1 MGDWFIRSRPGGGLW
16 RSWSMRKALLMAFA
30 LALSA
35 SSAQAQGRDRDRGD
49 DDGWKID
56 HREYREGRGL
66 DDDDERREEHR
77 GRFGRGGGARFFVR
91 SGETR
96 LGIICDSGESMRN
109 CVDAALT
116 LLDRA
121 KQASSAE
128 PSATGG
134 SSPSPA
140 RP

>member
-1 MGDWFIRSRPGGGLW
+1 MEL
-16 RSWSMRKALLMAFA
+16 SMHKALFLAIA

-35 SSAQAQGRDRDRGD
+35 SSAHAQGRDWNRDDDDDWGRRSEYRDERGRERD
-49 DDGWKID
+49 DDGW
-56 HREYREGRGL
+56 
-66 DDDDERREEHR
+66 REERR
-77 GRFGRGGGARFFVR
+77 GRFSGRRVRGARFVVR

-96 LGIICDSGESMRN
+96 LAVVCDPGETMRN

-121 KQASSAE
+121 KQAGSTGSAPTSASPT
-128 PSATGG
+128 PST
-134 SSPSPA
+134 

>member
-1 MGDWFIRSRPGGGLW
+1 
-16 RSWSMRKALLMAFA
+16 MRKALLMAFA

>member
-1 MGDWFIRSRPGGGLW
+1 
-16 RSWSMRKALLMAFA
+16 MRKALLMAFA
-30 LALSA
+30 LAVSA
-35 SSAQAQGRDRDRGD
+35 SSAQAQGRDGDRDD
-49 DDGWKID
+49 DDGWKRD
-56 HREYREGRGL
+56 HREYRHGR
-66 DDDDERREEHR
+66 DRHDDDEWGEEHR

-96 LGIICDSGESMRN
+96 LGIVCDPGESMRN

-121 KQASSAE
+121 KQAGSAA
-128 PSATGG
+128 PSATTGG

-140 RP
+140 

>member
-1 MGDWFIRSRPGGGLW
+1 
-16 RSWSMRKALLMAFA
+16 MRKALLMAFA

-35 SSAQAQGRDRDRGD
+35 SSAQAQGRDRDRDD
-49 DDGWKID
+49 DDGWKRD
-56 HREYREGRGL
+56 HREYGHGSDW
-66 DDDDERREEHR
+66 DDDHEWRDEHR
-77 GRFGRGGGARFFVR
+77 GRFGRGGGARFFVQ

-96 LGIICDSGESMRN
+96 LRIVCDSGESMRN

-121 KQASSAE
+121 KQAGSAA
-128 PSATGG
+128 PSPTGG

>member
-35 SSAQAQGRDRDRGD
+35 SSAQAQGRDRDRDD
-49 DDGWKID
+49 DDGWKRD
-56 HREYREGRGL
+56 HREYRYGRDRD
-66 DDDDERREEHR
+66 DDDDEWRDEHR
-77 GRFGRGGGARFFVR
+77 GGRFGRGGGARFFVQ

-96 LGIICDSGESMRN
+96 LRIVCDSGESMRN

-121 KQASSAE
+121 KQAGSAA
-128 PSATGG
+128 PSATT
-134 SSPSPA
+134 
-140 RP
+140 

>member
-1 MGDWFIRSRPGGGLW
+1 
-16 RSWSMRKALLMAFA
+16 MRKALLMAFA
-30 LALSA
+30 LAVSA
-35 SSAQAQGRDRDRGD
+35 SSAQAQGRDGDRDD
-49 DDGWKID
+49 DDGWKRD
-56 HREYREGRGL
+56 HREYRHGR
-66 DDDDERREEHR
+66 DRHDDDEWGEEHR

-96 LGIICDSGESMRN
+96 LGIVCDPGESMRN

-121 KQASSAE
+121 KQAGSAA
-128 PSATGG
+128 PAATTGG
-134 SSPSPA
+134 SSQSPA

>member
-1 MGDWFIRSRPGGGLW
+1 
-16 RSWSMRKALLMAFA
+16 MRKALWMACA

-35 SSAQAQGRDRDRGD
+35 SSAQAQGRDRDRDD
-49 DDGWKID
+49 DDGWKRD
-56 HREYREGRGL
+56 HREYRDERGRDR
-66 DDDDERREEHR
+66 DDDDDDGWREERR
-77 GRFGRGGGARFFVR
+77 GRFGGRGGGARFFVR

-96 LGIICDSGESMRN
+96 LGIVCDPGESMRN

-121 KQASSAE
+121 KQAGSAA

>member
-1 MGDWFIRSRPGGGLW
+1 
-16 RSWSMRKALLMAFA
+16 MRKALLMAFA

-35 SSAQAQGRDRDRGD
+35 SSAQAQGRDRDRDD
-49 DDGWKID
+49 DDGWKRD
-56 HREYREGRGL
+56 HREYRHGGDW
-66 DDDDERREEHR
+66 DDDHEWREEHR
-77 GRFGRGGGARFFVR
+77 GRFGGGGGARFFVR

-96 LGIICDSGESMRN
+96 LGVVCDSGESMRN

-121 KQASSAE
+121 KQAGSAA
-128 PSATGG
+128 PSATVG

>member
-1 MGDWFIRSRPGGGLW
+1 MS
-16 RSWSMRKALLMAFA
+16 KALLLAVA

-35 SSAQAQGRDRDRGD
+35 SSAQAQGRDRDD
-49 DDGWKID
+49 DDDAWKD
-56 HREYREGRGL
+56 RREYREERGRDRDE
-66 DDDDERREEHR
+66 DDGWGEERR
-77 GRFGRGGGARFFVR
+77 GRFGGRGGGTRFFLR

-96 LGIICDSGESMRN
+96 LGMVCDRSESMRN

-121 KQASSAE
+121 RQAASAS
-128 PSATGG
+128 PSATTGA
-134 SSPSPA
+134 SPSPST

>member
-1 MGDWFIRSRPGGGLW
+1 
-16 RSWSMRKALLMAFA
+16 MRKALLMAFA

-35 SSAQAQGRDRDRGD
+35 ASAQAQGRDRNRDD
-49 DDGWKID
+49 DDGWKRD
-56 HREYREGRGL
+56 HREYRQGRDR
-66 DDDDERREEHR
+66 DDDDEWRDKHR
-77 GRFGRGGGARFFVR
+77 GRFGGGGGARFFVQ

-96 LGIICDSGESMRN
+96 LTIVCDSGESMRN

-121 KQASSAE
+121 KQAGSAA
-128 PSATGG
+128 PSATTGG
-134 SSPSPA
+134 SSTSPA